1 MTKVAK
7 MLFIVKLSVKK
18 FIPVFFVFATYL
30 TAKSQIH
37 LEPEMQGGIIKVNIR
52 GVSETKISLIP
63 HTGAKAY
70 QPIAEV
76 SGIKANTEAVIVIPA
91 DYLPGEFV
99 LRFDYKQQEGSTPYP
114 CEKHI
119 VYGKEPLQLWLN
131 PMYCNSLDSS
141 KYQSE
146 EVENSTLKRFQAELG
161 YRAEKIRLL
170 QQFLM
175 EYDQPESEFYR
186 QGIKEYENRRI
197 QFNDWLAEMAAK
209 DSECFVSS
217 TYRFNY
223 LPTVNFSGSE
233 RQRLLNLIDGYFEG
247 IDMSD
252 PLIIRTAQMNDWM
265 NSFVNLHGQMATT
278 VALRDS
284 LIPAAAQKAIEK
296 AKTGHP
302 LVYGWMVDYFY
313 RGFESNNMPEGM
325 KVLQPYLNDPKCL
338 TSKRM
343 EIERRLRGM
352 EILIPGVKAP
362 DFSLTDQN
370 DNPFIFSKY
379 KSQANKIL
387 LFFWSAD
394 CSHCIEEIS
403 KLYLWYLET
412 EISKRPEIIAISLD
426 ESEAGVNLWKKK
438 IKTLPAWKHLRAKEG
453 VNSKIANDYYILA
466 TPVFILL
473 NSETRK
479 IIELP
484 ANTDVLKNMPNESN

>member
-1 MTKVAK
+1 MNNLIKTRP
-7 MLFIVKLSVKK
+7 LIITILL
-18 FIPVFFVFATYL
+18 VFQAFFANAQTNEIKIYL
-30 TAKSQIH
+30 
-37 LEPEMQGGIIKVNIR
+37 R
-52 GVSETKISLIP
+52 GVSESKISLIP
-63 HTGAKAY
+63 LAGAKAY
-70 QPIAEV
+70 KPIAEISSV
-76 SGIKANTEAVIVIPA
+76 KANTEAVIVIPA
-91 DYLPGEFV
+91 EYLPGEFV
-99 LRFDYKQQEGSTPYP
+99 LRFDYKEKQGSTPYP

-119 VYGKEPLQLWLN
+119 VAGKQTLQLWLN
-131 PMYCNSLDSS
+131 PMYCNSPDSS
-141 KYQSE
+141 KYQSG

-161 YRAEKIRLL
+161 YRTEKIRLL

-223 LPTVNFSGSE
+223 LPAVNFSGSE

-325 KVLQPYLNDPKCL
+325 KVLQPFLNDPTCL

-352 EILIPGVKAP
+352 ETLIPGAEAP
-362 DFSLTDQN
+362 DFNLTDQN
-370 DNPFIFSKY
+370 ESPFIL
-379 KSQANKIL
+379 SQHKPLANKTL
-387 LFFWSAD
+387 LLFWSAD
-394 CSHCIEEIS
+394 CGHCVEEIG
-403 KLYLWYLET
+403 KLYPWFQET

-426 ESEAGVNLWKKK
+426 ESETEVNAWKKK
-438 IKTLPAWKHLRAKEG
+438 VTSLPEWKHLRAKEG
-453 VNSKIANDYYILA
+453 INSKIANDYYILA
-466 TPVFILL
+466 TPVMILIDSNTSTIL
-473 NSETRK
+473 AIPSNTE
-479 IIELP
+479 ELKGF
-484 ANTDVLKNMPNESN
+484 VE